1 MRRQLFIVALLG
13 LGLVAGCKVDQ
24 ESEVRTYRN
33 VVDFPATRPADIA
46 IGQMT
51 LLLALQLTNQQNE
64 RLSIEGE
71 NYLQAIINRKRALAT
86 FLPTVNL
93 TGSYGLDENVG
104 ASQQNHALDAAA
116 VGNINLF
123 NGFSDQARVRVA
135 DLTIEQRRYLLQD
148 VQESLLTDVVRAYYA
163 VLRNEQLVRVLV
175 NTADLQQ
182 QRVDDIHA
190 RRDAGVA
197 RPLDVAQSE
206 AQASAT
212 RVTLIDARNAAVNSR
227 SVLTLLTGVDMGAAL
242 LSEVDPLTLAGD
254 DAADIARAAMSRR
267 PDLLAAGKARD
278 AARKGVEV
286 AVGQYY
292 PSLSLNLKAFLHR
305 ETPPSDRD
313 WESLLQMNLP
323 IFSAGRIE
331 ADVRQAWSQF
341 RQAAWFES
349 LLRRQVL
356 SDVRVARENREASR
370 QRLLELTVQVTAAR
384 QAVEQAEQSYSAG
397 LATNLERLT
406 AQDQLL
412 NASLGYTSE
421 HYNQRLAYADL
432 LHAAGELRTRIAKEL
447 SPTTA
452 PVQTPATLPARG
464 LLTSR

>member
-1 MRRQLFIVALLG
+1 MKRQLFIVALLA
-13 LGLVAGCKVDQ
+13 LGLVAGCKIDQ
-24 ESEVRTYRN
+24 EAEVRTYRK
-33 VVDFPATRPADIA
+33 VVDLPTTRPADIA
-46 IGQMT
+46 IGEMT
-51 LLLALQLTNQQNE
+51 LLEALQLANQQNE

-71 NYLQAIINRKRALAT
+71 NYLQAMINRKRALAT

-93 TGSYGLDENVG
+93 TGSYGLDDNGG
-104 ASQQNHALDAAA
+104 AGQQNHALDAAA

-123 NGFSDQARVRVA
+123 NGFSDQARLRVA
-135 DLTIEQRRYLLQD
+135 DLTIQQRNYLLLD
-148 VQESLLTDVVRAYYA
+148 VQESLLSDVVRAYYA

-212 RVTLIDARNAAVNSR
+212 RVTLIDARNAAANSR
-227 SVLTLLTGVDMGAAL
+227 SALTLLTGADMGAAV
-242 LSEVDPLTLAGD
+242 LSEVDPLTAAAE
-254 DAADIARAAMSRR
+254 DASKVEQGALTQRQ
-267 PDLLAAGKARD
+267 DLLAAGKARD
-278 AARKGVEV
+278 AARQGVEV

-292 PSLSLNLKAFLHR
+292 PSLSLNLKAFLYR
-305 ETPPSDRD
+305 ETAPSERD
-313 WESLLQMNLP
+313 WESLLQLNLP
-323 IFSAGRIE
+323 IFTAGKIE

-341 RQAAWFES
+341 RQASLFES
-349 LLRRQVL
+349 LLRRQVVA
-356 SDVRVARENREASR
+356 DVQVAGENLEDSKK
-370 QRLLELTVQVTAAR
+370 RLTELTVQVTAAR

-421 HYNQRLAYADL
+421 YYNQRLAYAEL
-432 LHAAGELRTRIAKEL
+432 LHAAGELRTRIATEL

-452 PVQTPATLPARG
+452 PATTLPATG
-464 LLTSR
+464 LLTPQQL